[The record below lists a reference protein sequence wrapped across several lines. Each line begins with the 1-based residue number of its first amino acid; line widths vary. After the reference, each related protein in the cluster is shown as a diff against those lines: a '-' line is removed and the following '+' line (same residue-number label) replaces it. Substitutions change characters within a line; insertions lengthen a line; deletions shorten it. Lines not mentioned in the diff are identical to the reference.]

1 MTLLL
6 KDMPGL
12 FNQIKKNVHSFIQL
26 NIDYKKK
33 LKEKYFLLLV
43 WHIYLMEERVVWK
56 LQLAIM
62 WLDA

>member
-12 FNQIKKNVHSFIQL
+12 FNQIKENVYSFIQL

-33 LKEKYFLLLV
+33 VKGEVFFARIKF
-43 WHIYLMEERVVWK
+43 I
-56 LQLAIM
+56 
-62 WLDA
+62 DFF